1 MHPSRDSTV
10 SYKRFHLLAQIKE
23 LYDSAPKML
32 EEDQEMFAVTYDE
45 RSTFHTATLKR
56 WYIWAKP
63 LVRQSIKDA
72 EDFGKKFRRI
82 NEYFRPVIP
91 PELVDAI
98 LGRPSAP
105 S

>member
-1 MHPSRDSTV
+1 
-10 SYKRFHLLAQIKE
+10 
-23 LYDSAPKML
+23 ML
-32 EEDQEMFAVTYDE
+32 VEDQEMFAVTYDE
-45 RSTFHTATLKR
+45 RSTFHTATLKC